1 MGVSAENAVWWSVAA
16 LPAIY
21 GALIVFPVGG
31 MAREVFGKGAGVLA
45 AWLIALM
52 PGHVSHTT
60 FALADHDAFVLLF
73 ATVGF
78 YYYIQSMK
86 NTNEDKIL
94 SNPNWKPSYM
104 VEGFRNVWENQRLA
118 TSYAILSGVSFAI
131 VALAWKGFVYA
142 PAILFVFYMI

>member
-1 MGVSAENAVWWSVAA
+1 MGA

-21 GALIVFPVGG
+21 GALIVFPVSG

-45 AWLIALM
+45 AWLIAFM

-78 YYYIQSMK
+78 IIIYRQ
-86 NTNEDKIL
+86 
-94 SNPNWKPSYM
+94 
-104 VEGFRNVWENQRLA
+104 
-118 TSYAILSGVSFAI
+118 
-131 VALAWKGFVYA
+131 
-142 PAILFVFYMI
+142 